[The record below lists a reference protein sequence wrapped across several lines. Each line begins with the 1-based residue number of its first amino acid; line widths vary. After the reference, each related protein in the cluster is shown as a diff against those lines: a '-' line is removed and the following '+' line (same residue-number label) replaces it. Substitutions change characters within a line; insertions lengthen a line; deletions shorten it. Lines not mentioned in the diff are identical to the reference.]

1 MKTFQIC
8 DRVSIIALSLSV
20 FLGLAAFLPG
30 GFLPTSILKG
40 YLLVACVLVALV
52 SWLLGR
58 LIEGVFRIPWT
69 RMLVAM
75 GGMLLALLLS
85 ALFSNATYLTFFGE
99 GFDVGTFAV
108 IGSLILSMFLI
119 STLFTTRRRVFTFLQ
134 TFFLVYIVLALYQL
148 VHVFFPAQTSFGI
161 FTSRVDSPV
170 GLWNDFAFLS
180 GAALIGF
187 IIVIEFMKPARL
199 MKIIAII
206 GAILSFFFLVL
217 TNILMAWVLVGF
229 SAIVV
234 LIYILITN
242 RFAEK
247 RHFPF
252 LSFSLSLIALLFVL
266 ANNLFGPVLSS
277 RLNTSFIDIHPSIQS
292 SVHVAGLSLREDP
305 VFGPGPNTF
314 LNQWLVHR
322 PWAANIHTLWDVPFT
337 SGSSFMMTTAVLSGA
352 LGILACLLFLYAYA
366 YESSKKVFL
375 PTADHKTSTPVL
387 GIFLFSLYFLLAI
400 IFASPG
406 IAIVICA
413 FSFMG
418 LLFGSLVGEKRIPER
433 TVNFLKDQ
441 RISFFS
447 ILCIV
452 ALLMIAAGTAYASTE
467 RFASI
472 IFFEKGLASANVSD
486 IDKANKRLSQAISLA
501 DLPLFERTRV
511 LFAEEAV
518 RKTLGLS
525 TKDVT
530 PDTVRSML
538 QASIGL
544 GNSSAKQAVAL
555 NPQDPAN
562 YLALGDFL
570 RILYPLKID
579 GLYDGAKDAYNQAIT
594 LAPHYPKSYLGL
606 AQLYFD
612 AKDTKNARV
621 YIQKALAEK
630 PNYTDAYFLLAQIE
644 TADGNDDAALKRIE
658 DTTMIDPNN
667 PDTYFHLGVLHYNR
681 KEYTDAIGALRTTI
695 ALNNQ
700 YLNAWYFLA
709 LCDQKTGATTEA
721 NDILTKLHA
730 AFPTNDNITSAL
742 NGNPNTTTDATPL
755 PTNGDTT
762 QSNTMT
768 PTSGAPLVTVPKTDK
783 PKKAKVVK
791 PAAKAPTTT
800 TTPATPVAPQSTTR

>member
-20 FLGLAAFLPG
+20 FLGLVAFLPG

-58 LIEGVFRIPWT
+58 LIEGVFRVPWT
-69 RMLVAM
+69 RMMIGV
-75 GGMLLALLLS
+75 GGLLIALFLS

-108 IGSLILSMFLI
+108 VGSLLLSTFLI
-119 STLFTTRRRVFTFLQ
+119 STLFTTRKRVFTFLQ
-134 TFFLVYIVLALYQL
+134 IFFLVYILLALFQL
-148 VHVFFPAQTSFGI
+148 VHVFFPTATSFNI
-161 FTSRVDSPV
+161 FSSRVDSPV

-180 GAALIGF
+180 GAALVGF
-187 IIVIEFMKPARL
+187 IIVLEFMKPARL

-206 GAILSFFFLVL
+206 GAVLGFFFLVL

-234 LIYILITN
+234 LIYTLITN

-252 LSFSLSLIALLFVL
+252 LSFTLSLVALLFVL

-277 RLNTSFIDIHPSIQS
+277 RLSTSFIDIHPSIQS

-314 LNQWLVHR
+314 LGQWLTHR

-337 SGSSFMMTTAVLSGA
+337 SGSSFLMTTAVLSGA
-352 LGILACLLFLYAYA
+352 LGIIACLLFLYAYA

-375 PTADHKTSTPVL
+375 PTVDHKTSTPVL

-413 FSFMG
+413 FSFIG

-433 TVNFLKDQ
+433 TINFLKDQ

-467 RFASI
+467 RFAAI
-472 IFFEKGLASANVSD
+472 VFFEKGLVDARVGD
-486 IDKANKRLSQAISLA
+486 IDKANKRLSQAINLA
-501 DLPLFERTRV
+501 DVPLFERTRV

-594 LAPHYPKSYLGL
+594 LAPQYPKSYLGL

-612 AKDTKNARV
+612 AKDTKNARI
-621 YIQKALAEK
+621 YIQKALDQK

-644 TADGNDDAALKRIE
+644 TADGNDEAALKRIE
-658 DTTMIDPNN
+658 DTTLIDPNN

-681 KEYTDAIGALRTTI
+681 KEYTDAIDAFRTTI
-695 ALNNQ
+695 ALNTQ

-709 LCDQKTGATTEA
+709 LCDQKTGSATEA
-721 NDILTKLHA
+721 NDILTKLHT

-742 NGNPNTTTDATPL
+742 NGNPNSSTDTTPL
-755 PTNGDTT
+755 PTNPDT
-762 QSNTMT
+762 SASAT
-768 PTSGAPLVTVPKTDK
+768 PTQTGTPLVTAPKVEK
-783 PKKAKVVK
+783 PKKVKAKVAPKTQAVVN
-791 PAAKAPTTT
+791 PTTPV
-800 TTPATPVAPQSTTR
+800 TPQAATH